1 MNCWA
6 NRGAS
11 GEIAAEVGLGLGDK
25 NYPSFRN
32 KDGLC
37 PAAIGSA
44 WARVSGSMLGQA
56 GLAFFLSY
64 HGVTN
69 MSRAEQSPG
78 GGRVADRTDR
88 AVRSSRAAIML
99 LLVGGL
105 AYSWLLGT
113 HLAPYAAGADPSGYL
128 NFARL
133 LTHGQVLAPVRA
145 LPGHTVTAF
154 GEGTYQPQ
162 GFVIRDD
169 SGFMAPT
176 YSVGLPVHLV
186 LATWLVGLKY
196 AVGLVN
202 VFAAL
207 VTAAVTYASCRHLKL
222 GPAWAV
228 GATVTL
234 CVSPFFLI
242 SALQPM
248 SDLLATTWALVTL
261 YGAMRSRER
270 VFWAIM
276 CGVAFGIAVLMRPTN
291 VLLAFPILV
300 ALGFNVRRLAG
311 TALGALPSALL
322 LLYLNF
328 RLFGSPLTTGY
339 GSPIQILDVVRA
351 DTTQPYSIAYVRHHL
366 TSFAYWITLYMG
378 PLVLCALALPFVRR
392 GHTRDWAM
400 QAVWIVVLTGFYAF
414 YQPSGESWAYIRFL
428 LPCLPQLVMLAT
440 GGLSGIWLHLEGTYR
455 TPVKRLAPFHKLRHR
470 SGLFKGLAV
479 CAMLTLSV
487 VWTAVATHYLS
498 VLHLLEGHK
507 IFPDSA
513 QWAIENLPKNTLIW
527 SSGMSGAI
535 YYYTPFPIVRFDF
548 IDKDKVPSFY
558 TAAGAAKL
566 PMYAV
571 LRRNE
576 GEIEQLTSRVGGTWK
591 KVAELAEQ
599 QITILEFVK

>member
-1 MNCWA
+1 MPGGD
-6 NRGAS
+6 RQR
-11 GEIAAEVGLGLGDK
+11 VGQSVGF
-25 NYPSFRN
+25 N
-32 KDGLC
+32 
-37 PAAIGSA
+37 
-44 WARVSGSMLGQA
+44 ARSDWTSL
-56 GLAFFLSY
+56 LLSY

-207 VTAAVTYASCRHLKL
+207 VTGAVTYASCRHLKL

-228 GATVTL
+228 GATLTL

-378 PLVLCALALPFVRR
+378 PLVAMRPGAALCSARSYPRL
-392 GHTRDWAM
+392 GHAGSMD
-400 QAVWIVVLTGFYAF
+400 
-414 YQPSGESWAYIRFL
+414 SGTHRILCL
-428 LPCLPQLVMLAT
+428 LPTFWRVM
-440 GGLSGIWLHLEGTYR
+440 GLYSFSPSVSPAISHACHR
-455 TPVKRLAPFHKLRHR
+455 RPLRH
-470 SGLFKGLAV
+470 LA
-479 CAMLTLSV
+479 AFGRNLSDAGK
-487 VWTAVATHYLS
+487 AV
-498 VLHLLEGHK
+498 G
-507 IFPDSA
+507 P
-513 QWAIENLPKNTLIW
+513 LP
-527 SSGMSGAI
+527 
-535 YYYTPFPIVRFDF
+535 
-548 IDKDKVPSFY
+548 
-558 TAAGAAKL
+558 
-566 PMYAV
+566 
-571 LRRNE
+571 
-576 GEIEQLTSRVGGTWK
+576 
-591 KVAELAEQ
+591 
-599 QITILEFVK
+599 